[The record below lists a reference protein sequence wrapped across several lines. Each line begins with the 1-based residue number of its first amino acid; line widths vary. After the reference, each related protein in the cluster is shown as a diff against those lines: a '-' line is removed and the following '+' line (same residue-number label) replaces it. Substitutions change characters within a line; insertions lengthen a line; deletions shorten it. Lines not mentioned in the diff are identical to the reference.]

1 MVYFMLPLFLRPFM
15 QKPSQESGFYSLQL
29 SFTATWVVAFGW
41 AEAGNYQET
50 LMMPD

>member
-1 MVYFMLPLFLRPFM
+1 MVYFMLLLSLRPFM
-15 QKPSQESGFYSLQL
+15 QTPSQESGFYSLEQ

-41 AEAGNYQET
+41 GEAGNYQET